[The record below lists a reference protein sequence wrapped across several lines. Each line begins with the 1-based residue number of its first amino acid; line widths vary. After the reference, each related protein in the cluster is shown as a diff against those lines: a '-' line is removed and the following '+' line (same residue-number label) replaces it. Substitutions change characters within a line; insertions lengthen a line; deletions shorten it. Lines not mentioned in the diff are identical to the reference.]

1 MKFVTRT
8 LAIFAVA
15 VRRLLSQRGLAM
27 ATAVGLVASIALV
40 MSVPLYTDAVYY
52 SILQEELRNTGGD
65 DASLQRPPFAFMF
78 RYVGSLYGMKEW
90 DDVVQV
96 DEYLSGSAADA
107 IGLAH
112 RLTVRYAKTDNFR
125 LFPTEDAAYAD
136 VRDPLAWVNYAF
148 VTDFDQYVTMIEGAF
163 PTPASANPEDPVE
176 VAINEAMAQELGL
189 QVGESFLTFR
199 RVELETGTRVV
210 QIPIRITGVWRAIN
224 PTDEFWFYRQSVF
237 DNQLFV
243 PEATFQGRIAS
254 LLNDEVAQ
262 MLWYLIM
269 DGSTIHAGD
278 VGWLTGRIQQVQQRA
293 ATLLTN
299 TRLEIS
305 PYDALNNYR
314 VSTRL
319 LNVLLYA
326 FSIPIVGLLLAFI
339 GLVVSLAVN
348 RQRNEIAVLRS
359 RGATGLQIL
368 GIAALEALLLGA
380 VALAAGIPVS
390 EGISRIIGATRSFL
404 NFSVENDLRV
414 NMTLATFRFGLAAL
428 GITLIAQVVPSLG
441 AARYTIVSYKQEQ
454 SRNIKPPWWQRAWL
468 DLLLLIPAG
477 YGAYLLQQQGSIAT
491 LGEGGTGNPFEN
503 PLLFLVPALGA
514 FALTLFILRI
524 LPLIMRVI
532 AWLAGRT
539 NSVGFLLATRYLAR
553 DPGFYTTPLVLL
565 ILTLSLSAFTASLA
579 QTLDNHLYDQSYYRT
594 GADVRL
600 VELGRASD
608 VATEGGVPTGEGGAA
623 ATGTATGTA
632 TGATAAAE
640 EGPNWV
646 FLPVSEHLRVPEIL
660 GATRVGDFAASAQVQ
675 GSWQESMFIGIDRVD
690 FPKAA
695 YWRRDFAPASLGA
708 LMNALAVAPDGVLMH
723 RQFMAENSIRVGDA
737 IQVRV
742 SAYSQRADMAMKVVG
757 EFDYFPTWYEDD
769 PPLIIGNLDYLFE
782 QVGGEMPY
790 DVWVRTVPNVNFE
803 KMILD
808 LRALD
813 FAILDWQSSTL
824 RIASEQ
830 EKPERQGL
838 FGVLSVG
845 FLAAALLTVLGFLL
859 YALFSFRRRFIEL
872 GTLRAMGLSP
882 VQMTTFLAWEL
893 AFLIILGLLAG
904 TFLGALI
911 SEVFIPYLQVGA
923 DPEAVTPPFQVEIA
937 WPAILRIYALFGA
950 LFVVA
955 LSALAGLL
963 LRMRIFQAIK
973 LGETV

>member
-15 VRRLLSQRGLAM
+15 VRRLLSQRGLAL

-52 SILQEELRNTGGD
+52 SILQEELTQSEQD

-90 DDVVQV
+90 DDIVQV
-96 DEYLSGSAADA
+96 DNYLSGPAVEAL
-107 IGLAH
+107 GLPH

-148 VTDFDQYVTMIEGAF
+148 VTDFEQYTTMVEGTY
-163 PTPASANPEDPVE
+163 PTPASANPEDSVE
-176 VAINEAMAQELGL
+176 VAINESMAQELGL

-199 RVELETGTRVV
+199 RVELENGSRVV
-210 QIPIRITGVWRAIN
+210 QIPIRIVGVWRATN
-224 PTDEFWFYRQSVF
+224 PLDEFWFYRQSVF

-243 PEATFQGRIAS
+243 PEATFQGRIS
-254 LLNDEVAQ
+254 GLLNDEVAQ
-262 MLWYLIM
+262 ALWYLIM
-269 DGSTIHAGD
+269 DGSDIHAGD
-278 VGWLTGRIQQVQQRA
+278 VGWLTGSIQQVQQRA

-299 TRLEIS
+299 TRLEVS
-305 PYDALNNYR
+305 PYDALNHYR

-368 GIAALEALLLGA
+368 GIAALEAFLLGA
-380 VALAAGIPVS
+380 LALAAGIPVS

-404 NFSVENDLRV
+404 NFSVVSDLRV
-414 NMTLATFRFGLAAL
+414 NMTYSTFRFGLAAL
-428 GITLIAQVVPSLG
+428 AITLIAQVVPSLG

-468 DLLLLIPAG
+468 DILLLIPAV
-477 YGAYLLQQQGSIAT
+477 YGAYLLQQQGTIAVM
-491 LGEGGTGNPFEN
+491 GEGGSGNPYEN
-503 PLLFLVPALGA
+503 PLLFLVPALMA
-514 FALTLFILRI
+514 FALTLFILRL
-524 LPLIMRVI
+524 LPIIMKVI
-532 AWLAGRT
+532 AWLASHT

-600 VELGRASD
+600 VELGRSD
-608 VATEGGVPTGEGGAA
+608 LPAEGGGGAPSGEGTTTSSSSGA
-623 ATGTATGTA
+623 
-632 TGATAAAE
+632 ATAAAE
-640 EGPNWV
+640 GPSWV

-660 GATRVGDFAASAQVQ
+660 GAARVGDFGASVQVQ
-675 GSWQESMFIGIDRVD
+675 GSWTESMFIGIDRID

-708 LMNALAVAPDGVLMH
+708 LMNALAVAPDGVLMK
-723 RQFMAENSIRVGDA
+723 RQFMQENSIRVGDS

-742 SAYSQRADMAMKVVG
+742 STYGQRADMTMKVAG

-769 PPLIIGNLDYLFE
+769 PPLMVGNLEYLFE

-803 KMILD
+803 KMIVD

-813 FAILDWQSSTL
+813 FSILDWQSSTV
-824 RIASEQ
+824 RIATEQ

-872 GTLRAMGLSP
+872 GTLRAMGLSSI
-882 VQMTTFLAWEL
+882 QMTTFLAWEL

-923 DPEAVTPPFQVEIA
+923 DVRATTPPFEVQIA
-937 WPAILRIYALFGA
+937 WPAIMRIYALFVG

-955 LSALAGLL
+955 LAALAGLL
-963 LRMRIFQAIK
+963 LRMKIFQAIK

>member
-1 MKFVTRT
+1 MRFVTRT

-15 VRRLLSQRGLAM
+15 VRRLLSQRGLAL

-52 SILQEELRNTGGD
+52 SILQEELSQGEND

-90 DDVVQV
+90 DDIVQV
-96 DEYLSGSAADA
+96 DTYLSGPAVESL
-107 IGLAH
+107 GLPH

-136 VRDPLAWVNYAF
+136 VRDPLAWVNYSF
-148 VTDFDQYVTMIEGAF
+148 VTDFEQYTTMVEGSY
-163 PTPASANPEDPVE
+163 PVPASANPDDPVE
-176 VAINEAMAQELGL
+176 VAINESMAQELGL

-199 RVELETGTRVV
+199 RMEVGDGSIVI
-210 QIPIRITGVWRAIN
+210 QIPIRIVGVWRANN
-224 PTDEFWFYRQSVF
+224 PLDEFWFYRQSVF

-243 PEATFQGRIAS
+243 PEATFQGRVS
-254 LLNDEVAQ
+254 GLLNDEVAQ
-262 MLWYLIM
+262 ALWYLIF
-269 DGSTIHAGD
+269 DGSDIHAGD
-278 VGWLTGRIQQVQQRA
+278 VGWLTGRIQQVQQQA
-293 ATLLTN
+293 ATLLAN
-299 TRLEIS
+299 TRLEVS

-368 GIAALEALLLGA
+368 GIAALEAFLLGA
-380 VALAAGIPVS
+380 LALAAGIPVS

-404 NFSVENDLRV
+404 NFSVVSDLRV
-414 NMTLATFRFGLAAL
+414 NMTFSTLRFGLAAL
-428 GITLIAQVVPSLG
+428 IVTLIAQVVPSLG

-454 SRNIKPPWWQRAWL
+454 SRNIKAPWWQRAWL
-468 DLLLLIPAG
+468 DVLLLIPAG
-477 YGAYLLQQQGSIAT
+477 YGTYLLQQQGTIAVV
-491 LGEGGTGNPFEN
+491 GEGGSGNPYEN

-514 FALTLFILRI
+514 FALTLFILRL
-524 LPLIMRVI
+524 LPVVMKVI

-600 VELGRASD
+600 VELGRSD
-608 VATEGGVPTGEGGAA
+608 LPIEGS
-623 ATGTATGTA
+623 GTAGGSESTNA
-632 TGATAAAE
+632 ASTAA
-640 EGPNWV
+640 EGPSWV
-646 FLPVSEHLRVPEIL
+646 FLPVSEHLRVPEIV
-660 GATRVGDFAASAQVQ
+660 GAARVGDFGASVQAQ
-675 GSWQESMFIGIDRVD
+675 GSWQESMFIGIDRID

-708 LMNALAVAPDGVLMH
+708 LMNALAVAPDGLLMH
-723 RQFMAENSIRVGDA
+723 RQFMQDNAIRVGDS

-742 SAYSQRADMAMKVVG
+742 STYGQRADMTMKVAG
-757 EFDYFPTWYEDD
+757 EFDYFPTWYESD
-769 PPLIIGNLDYLFE
+769 PPLMVGNLDYLFE

-790 DVWVRTVPNVNFE
+790 DVWVRTVPDVAIDFN
-803 KMILD
+803 KMIVD
-808 LRALD
+808 LQALD
-813 FAILDWQSSTL
+813 FSILDWQASTM
-824 RIASEQ
+824 RIATEQ

-872 GTLRAMGLSP
+872 GTLRAMGLSS

-904 TFLGALI
+904 TFLGSLI

-923 DPEAVTPPFQVEIA
+923 DIQSKTPPFQVQIA
-937 WPAILRIYALFGA
+937 WPAIMRIYALFGS

-955 LSALAGLL
+955 LGVLAGLL
-963 LRMRIFQAIK
+963 LRMKIFQAIK

>member
-1 MKFVTRT
+1 MKFLLRS
-8 LAIFAVA
+8 LSIFAVA
-15 VRRLLSQRGLAM
+15 IRRLFSQRGLAL

-52 SILQEELRNTGGD
+52 SILQEELSSSDDGD
-65 DASLQRPPFAFMF
+65 AALQRPPFAFMF

-90 DDVVQV
+90 DDIVQV
-96 DEYLSGSAADA
+96 DEYLTGAAVKA
-107 IGLAH
+107 LRLPH

-148 VTDFDQYVTMIEGAF
+148 VTDFEQYTTMVEG
-163 PTPASANPEDPVE
+163 TYPAPATANPDDAVE
-176 VAINEAMAQELGL
+176 VAINESMAQELGL
-189 QVGESFLTFR
+189 QVGEAFLTFR
-199 RVELETGTRVV
+199 RVELENGSRVV
-210 QIPIRITGVWRAIN
+210 QIPIRIVGVWQATD
-224 PTDEFWFYRQSVF
+224 PMDEFWFYRQSVF

-243 PEATFQGRIAS
+243 PEATYQGRISS

-262 MLWYLIM
+262 ALWYLIF
-269 DGSTIHAGD
+269 DGDSVHAGD
-278 VGWLTGRIQQVQQRA
+278 VGWLTARIQQVQQQA

-299 TRLEIS
+299 TRLEVS

-339 GLVVSLAVN
+339 GLVVSLAVS

-359 RGATGLQIL
+359 RGATGMQIL
-368 GIAALEALLLGA
+368 GIAALEALILGA
-380 VALAAGIPVS
+380 VALGAGIPVS
-390 EGISRIIGATRSFL
+390 EGISHIIGATRSFL

-414 NMTLATFRFGLAAL
+414 NMTFTTLRFGLGAL
-428 GITLIAQVVPSLG
+428 GVALIAQVVPSLG

-468 DLLLLIPAG
+468 DVLLLIPAG
-477 YGAYLLQQQGSIAT
+477 YGAYLLQQQGAIAMM
-491 LGEGGTGNPFEN
+491 GEGGTGNPYEN
-503 PLLFLVPALGA
+503 PLLFLVPALAA
-514 FALTLFILRI
+514 FALTLFILRL
-524 LPLIMRVI
+524 LPVIMKVVAWI
-532 AWLAGRT
+532 AGQT

-594 GADVRL
+594 GADMRL
-600 VELGRASD
+600 VELGRSD
-608 VATEGGVPTGEGGAA
+608 LAAESGGS
-623 ATGTATGTA
+623 ATGGGS
-632 TGATAAAE
+632 GASASTSSAAE

-646 FLPVSEHLRVPEIL
+646 FLPVSEHLRVPEIT
-660 GATRVGDFAASAQVQ
+660 GAARVGDFGASVQVQ
-675 GSWQESMFIGIDRVD
+675 GSWQESMFIGIDRID
-690 FPKAA
+690 FPTAA

-708 LMNALAVAPDGVLMH
+708 LMNALAVAPDGVLMQ
-723 RQFMAENSIRVGDA
+723 REFMQENSVRVGDA

-742 SAYSQRADMAMKVVG
+742 STYGQRANMTMKVAG
-757 EFDYFPTWYEDD
+757 EFDYFPTWYEDE
-769 PPLIIGNLDYLFE
+769 PPLLIGNLDYLFE

-790 DVWVRTVPNVNFE
+790 DVWVKTVPSADFE
-803 KMILD
+803 QVITD

-813 FAILDWQSSTL
+813 FSILDWQAATI
-824 RIASEQ
+824 RIADEQ
-830 EKPERQGL
+830 RKPERQGL

-872 GTLRAMGLSP
+872 GTLRAMGLSSG
-882 VQMTTFLAWEL
+882 QMTTFLAWEL
-893 AFLIILGLLAG
+893 AFLIFLGLIAG
-904 TFLGALI
+904 TFLGSLI
-911 SEVFIPYLQVGA
+911 SEIFIPYLQVGA
-923 DPEAVTPPFQVEIA
+923 DPQSTTPPFQVQIA
-937 WPAILRIYALFGA
+937 WDAIMRIYALFGT
-950 LFVVA
+950 LFFVA
-955 LSALAGLL
+955 LSVLAVLL
-963 LRMRIFQAIK
+963 LRMKIFQAIK

>member
-1 MKFVTRT
+1 MKFVLRSF
-8 LAIFAVA
+8 AIIAVA
-15 VRRLLSQRGLAM
+15 IRRLFSQRGLAL
-27 ATAVGLVASIALV
+27 ATATGLVTSIALV

-52 SILQEELRNTGGD
+52 SILQEELSNNDQG

-90 DDVVQV
+90 DEVEQV
-96 DEYLSGSAADA
+96 DEYLSGPAAQTL
-107 IGLAH
+107 GLPH

-125 LFPTEDAAYAD
+125 LFPTADAAYAD

-148 VTDFDQYVTMIEGAF
+148 VTDFEEYTTMVEGAY
-163 PTPASANPEDPVE
+163 PTPATANPDDAVE

-199 RVELETGTRVV
+199 RVELENGGSRVI
-210 QIPIRITGVWRAIN
+210 QIPIRIVGVWRANN
-224 PTDEFWFYRQSVF
+224 PLDEFWFYRQSVF

-243 PEATFQGRIAS
+243 PEATYLGRIS
-254 LLNDEVAQ
+254 GLLNDEVAQ
-262 MLWYLIM
+262 ALWYIIL
-269 DGSTIHAGD
+269 DGDDIHAGD
-278 VGWLTGRIQQVQQRA
+278 VGWLTARIQQVQQRA

-299 TRLEIS
+299 TRLEVS
-305 PYDALNNYR
+305 PYDALNKYR

-339 GLVVSLAVN
+339 GLVVGLSVN

-368 GIAALEALLLGA
+368 GIAALEALILGA
-380 VALAAGIPVS
+380 LALLAGIPVS
-390 EGISRIIGATRSFL
+390 EGISRVIGATRSFL
-404 NFSVENDLRV
+404 NFSVESDLRV
-414 NMTLATFRFGLAAL
+414 NMTLATFRFGLVAL
-428 GITLIAQVVPSLG
+428 GVTLIAQVVPSLG

-468 DLLLLIPAG
+468 DILLLIPAG
-477 YGAYLLQQQGSIAT
+477 YGAYLLQEQGSIAMM
-491 LGEGGTGNPFEN
+491 GEGNTGDPFAN

-514 FALTLFILRI
+514 FALTLFILRL
-524 LPLIMRVI
+524 LPIIMKLV
-532 AWLAGRT
+532 AWFAGKT

-579 QTLDNHLYDQSYYRT
+579 RTLDNHLYDQSYYRT
-594 GADVRL
+594 GADMRL
-600 VELGRASD
+600 VELGRSGLSA
-608 VATEGGVPTGEGGAA
+608 GGGPGETGGGGAETGA
-623 ATGTATGTA
+623 ATS
-632 TGATAAAE
+632 GAD
-640 EGPNWV
+640 EGPAWV
-646 FLPVSEHLRVPEIL
+646 FLPVSEHLEVPEIT
-660 GATRVGDFAASAQVQ
+660 GAARIGEFSASAQVQ
-675 GSWQESMFIGIDRVD
+675 GSWQESMFIGIDRID

-695 YWRRDFAPASLGA
+695 FWRRDFAPASLGA

-723 RQFMAENSIRVGDA
+723 REFMRENSIRVGDA
-737 IQVRV
+737 IQIRV
-742 SAYSQRADMAMKVVG
+742 STYGQRADMAMTVAG
-757 EFDYFPTWYEDD
+757 EFDYFPTWYEDE
-769 PPLIIGNLDYLFE
+769 PPLLIGNLDYLFE

-790 DVWVRTVPNVNFE
+790 DVWVKTVDNPNYE
-803 KMILD
+803 TIIAE
-808 LRALD
+808 LRELD
-813 FAILDWQSSTL
+813 FSILDWQASTI
-824 RIASEQ
+824 RIADEQ
-830 EKPERQGL
+830 RKPERQGL

-872 GTLRAMGLSP
+872 GTLRAMGLSS

-904 TFLGALI
+904 TFLGSLI

-923 DPEAVTPPFQVEIA
+923 NPQSTTPPFQVEIA
-937 WPAILRIYALFGA
+937 WDAIMRIYALFGV
-950 LFVVA
+950 LFFVA
-955 LSALAGLL
+955 LSVLAGLL
-963 LRMRIFQAIK
+963 MRMKIFQAIK

>member
-15 VRRLLSQRGLAM
+15 VRRLFSQRGLAL

-52 SILQEELRNTGGD
+52 SILQDELSNSDDGD
-65 DASLQRPPFAFMF
+65 ATLQRPPFAFMF

-90 DDVVQV
+90 DDIVQV
-96 DEYLSGSAADA
+96 DEYLSNAAVQA
-107 IGLAH
+107 LGLPH

-125 LFPTEDAAYAD
+125 LFPTADAAYAD

-148 VTDFDQYVTMIEGAF
+148 VTDFEEYTTMVEGTF

-176 VAINEAMAQELGL
+176 VAINESMAQELGL
-189 QVGESFLTFR
+189 QIGESFLTFR
-199 RVELETGTRVV
+199 RVELENGGTRVV
-210 QIPIRITGVWRAIN
+210 QIPIRIVGVWRAVD
-224 PTDEFWFYRQSVF
+224 PTDQFWFYRQSVF

-243 PEATFQGRIAS
+243 PEASFQGRISS
-254 LLNDEVAQ
+254 LLNDEIAQ
-262 MLWYLIM
+262 ALWYLIM
-269 DGSTIHAGD
+269 DGDTIHAGD

-293 ATLLTN
+293 ATLLAN
-299 TRLEIS
+299 TRLEVS

-339 GLVVSLAVN
+339 GLVVSLAVS

-368 GIAALEALLLGA
+368 GIAALEAFLLGA
-380 VALAAGIPVS
+380 VALAAGVPVS

-414 NMTLATFRFGLAAL
+414 TMTVNTFRFGLIAL

-468 DLLLLIPAG
+468 DVLLLIPAG

-491 LGEGGTGNPFEN
+491 MNTDNSSDPFSN

-524 LPLIMRVI
+524 LPLIMKVI

-565 ILTLSLSAFTASLA
+565 ILTLSLSSFTASLA

-600 VELGRASD
+600 VELGRSSD
-608 VATEGGVPTGEGGAA
+608 VTGEGIGAA
-623 ATGTATGTA
+623 ASTGDGSTA
-632 TGATAAAE
+632 GAAAAAAE
-640 EGPNWV
+640 GPSWV
-646 FLPVSEHLRVPEIL
+646 FLPVSEHLRVPSIV
-660 GATRVGDFAASAQVQ
+660 GATRIGDFGASVQVQ
-675 GSWQESMFIGIDRVD
+675 GSWQESMFFGIDRVD

-708 LMNALAVAPDGVLMH
+708 LMNALAVAPDGVLM
-723 RQFMAENSIRVGDA
+723 RRDFMRDNTIRVGDA

-742 SAYSQRADMAMKVVG
+742 SAYSQRADMTMKVVG

-769 PPLIIGNLDYLFE
+769 PPLLVGNLDYLFE

-790 DVWVRTVPNVNFE
+790 DVWVRTVENPDYE
-803 KMILD
+803 QMILD

-813 FAILDWQSSTL
+813 FSILDWQASTI
-824 RIASEQ
+824 RIAREQ

-893 AFLIILGLLAG
+893 AFLILLGLLAG
-904 TFLGALI
+904 TFLGSLI

-923 DPEAVTPPFQVEIA
+923 DVQATTPPFQVEIA
-937 WPAILRIYALFGA
+937 WSAIMRIYALFGS

-955 LSALAGLL
+955 LSVLAVSL